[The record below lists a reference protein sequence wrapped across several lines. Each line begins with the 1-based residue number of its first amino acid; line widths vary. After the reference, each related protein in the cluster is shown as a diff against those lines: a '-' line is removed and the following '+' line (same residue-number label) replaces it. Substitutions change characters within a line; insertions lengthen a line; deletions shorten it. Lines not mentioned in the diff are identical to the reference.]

1 MINESLGRQRRGG
14 AQIRHLM
21 ERRIDKL
28 PDLYRTVLM
37 LRAVEEMSV
46 DEVAAMLSMPAATV
60 HTRYFR
66 ARSLL
71 REGLSREIGNMQRCW
86 RRRSRNSGARPWR
99 QRPAMNFRSM
109 KTSRDVWNDKALD
122 RFLAN
127 PLAVVPGS
135 TMTYDGIA
143 DPQER
148 ADLIAY
154 LQHANAGPACHGP

>member
-1 MINESLGRQRRGG
+1 
-14 AQIRHLM
+14 
-21 ERRIDKL
+21 
-28 PDLYRTVLM
+28 
-37 LRAVEEMSV
+37 
-46 DEVAAMLSMPAATV
+46 
-60 HTRYFR
+60 
-66 ARSLL
+66 
-71 REGLSREIGNMQRCW
+71 
-86 RRRSRNSGARPWR
+86 
-99 QRPAMNFRSM
+99 MNFGWM